1 MILTAEKFVGTSTSN
16 VLSLPYDAAT
26 LTLQIVDDA
35 SGTTIDLD
43 LQGNTYD
50 DGDFTDLTPIG
61 ASGSA
66 MEAEGIFRFDVR
78 GLRNVQISGDTSDL
92 TVTAVVTDK

>member
-1 MILTAEKFVGTSTSN
+1 MILVTEEFAGTSISN

-26 LTLQIVDDA
+26 VTLQIEDEA
-35 SGTTIDLD
+35 GGTTIDLS

-50 DGDFTDLTPIG
+50 DGDFTDLTPVG
-61 ASGSA
+61 ANDAA

-78 GLRNVQISGDTSDL
+78 GLRNIQISGDTADL
-92 TVTAVVTDK
+92 TVTAVVTDN